1 MTKSKRVAKM
11 HMTKEDWTIL
21 RIDDWEYH
29 LYRCKANNLPPMHW
43 AKYKIYFDS
52 RNTAEENHQRI
63 EEILSQ
69 PTFADNL
76 SGIHDELYYL
86 NAQVQRNK

>member
-1 MTKSKRVAKM
+1 MQWRAIHAIISEAKKCTK
-11 HMTKEDWTIL
+11 T
-21 RIDDWEYH
+21 
-29 LYRCKANNLPPMHW
+29 NNLPPMNW

-52 RNTAEENHQRI
+52 RNTAEENHQRV

-76 SGIHDELYYL
+76 PVIHDELYYL